1 MTDVVMPQMN
11 GRDLGQILAEECPGL
26 KRLYMSGYT
35 ADVIAHQGVLE
46 PGVHFIAKPF
56 TPAEL
61 AAKIRAALAGA
72 PA

>member
-35 ADVIAHQGVLE
+35 ADVIARNGIVDGAL
-46 PGVHFIAKPF
+46 HFIQKPF
-56 TPAEL
+56 SKNTL
-61 AAKIRAALAGA
+61 AAKLRAALGS
-72 PA
+72 